1 MLDIKITPTT
11 APKAKPQ
18 TDKLGFGKIF
28 TDHMFIMNYT
38 EGKGWHDPRI
48 VPYAP
53 ISLDPAAMV
62 FHYGQEMFEG
72 LKAYRTADGSIQLFR
87 PQKNIER
94 MNNTNRRL
102 CIPQVDPDDVL
113 QAIKALVEYEKDWV
127 PSFDGTSLYIRPFII
142 ATDPFLGVHAAKT
155 YLFMIILAPSGSYYP
170 EGINPVKIF
179 IETEYVR
186 ASRGGTGF
194 AKCGGN
200 YAASLIGQEKAE
212 KLGYAQVLWLD
223 AIERKYIDEVGA
235 MNVFFVID
243 GEIVTPS
250 LTEGSILPGVTR
262 ASCIELLRSWGY
274 TVTERRVSVEEL
286 YTAHREGRLNEAF
299 GTGTAAVISPIGE
312 LNDNGDKIILNNNE
326 IGPIAQKLYDNLP
339 GIQWGRIDDPMGWIE
354 KVCD

>member
-11 APKAKPQ
+11 HPKAKPQ

-28 TDHMFIMNYT
+28 TDHMFQMNYT
-38 EGKGWHDPRI
+38 EGKGWHDARI
-48 VPYAP
+48 VPYGP
-53 ISLDPAAMV
+53 ISLDPSAMV
-62 FHYGQEMFEG
+62 FHYAQEMFEG
-72 LKAYRTADGSIQLFR
+72 LKAYRIADGSVQLFR

-113 QAIKALVEYEKDWV
+113 QAIKTLVNYEKDWV
-127 PSFDGTSLYIRPFII
+127 PSYEGTSLYIRPFII
-142 ATDPFLGVHAAKT
+142 ATDPFLGVHPAKT
-155 YLFMIILAPSGSYYP
+155 YLFTIILSPSGSYYP
-170 EGINPVKIF
+170 EGINPVKIY

-235 MNVFFVID
+235 MNVFFVIN
-243 GEIVTPS
+243 GEVVTPA

-262 ASCIELLRSWGY
+262 ASCIELLKSWGY
-274 TVTERRVSVEEL
+274 KVTERRISVEEL
-286 YTAHREGRLNEAF
+286 YTANREGKLNEAF
-299 GTGTAAVISPIGE
+299 GTGTAAVVSPIGE
-312 LNDNGDKIILNNNE
+312 LNDNGDKIILNE
-326 IGPIAQKLYDNLP
+326 GKIGPIAQKLYDNLT
-339 GIQWGRIDDPMGWIE
+339 GIQWGSLPDTMGWTV
-354 KVCD
+354 KVTD

>member
-326 IGPIAQKLYDNLP
+326 IGPIAQKLYDNLT

>member
-1 MLDIKITPTT
+1 MLDIKITKTT

-18 TDKLGFGKIF
+18 TEKLGFGKIF

-38 EGKGWHDPRI
+38 EGKGWHDARI
-48 VPYAP
+48 EPYAP
-53 ISLDPAAMV
+53 ISLDPASMV

-72 LKAYRTADGSIQLFR
+72 LKAYRTAEGSIQLFR

-94 MNNTNRRL
+94 MNNTNKRL

-113 QAIKALVEYEKDWV
+113 QAIKTLVEVEKDWV

-142 ATDPFLGVHAAKT
+142 ATDPFLGVHASKT
-155 YLFMIILAPSGSYYP
+155 YLFIIILAPSGSYYP
-170 EGINPVKIF
+170 EGINPVKIY

-212 KLGYAQVLWLD
+212 KMGYAQVLWLD

-243 GEIVTPS
+243 GEIVTPALS
-250 LTEGSILPGVTR
+250 EGSILPGVTR

-274 TVTERRVSVEEL
+274 TVTERRVSVAEL
-286 YTAHREGRLNEAF
+286 YEAHAAGKLDEAF

-312 LNDNGDKIILNNNE
+312 LNDDGKIIILNDNK
-326 IGPIAQKLYDNLP
+326 IGPIAQRLYDNLT
-339 GIQWGRIDDPMGWIE
+339 GIQWGRIEDPMGWVE